1 MTRKVIGT
9 HSGAFHCDEV
19 LAIAML
25 KQLPEYKDAD
35 IIRTRDMKKLS
46 TCNIV
51 VDVGA
56 VFDAASHRYDHHQ
69 PSFDLTMKDF
79 HPHLKP
85 VVKLSSAGLIYAHF
99 GKRVISEIVGK
110 LHSDADLETLFKQ
123 QSFSKALDLVTNEL
137 LGSVRYLAEVWLPAK
152 TIVAKCFKSR
162 FSVHPSGMIMRLTPT
177 GCPWKEHFFELEKE
191 MRLDKDVTH
200 DKEHLPFSKRP
211 VFLVTDRTNDFS
223 VTAIPIALE
232 QPFSKRSRQ
241 RLPSKLLVLTVVS
254 SELLPGTGLFAFVAF
269 VSPCLDKR
277 KVIQKEARKDLQ
289 VVCRDLLFPCGRFFA
304 LLVIGPCLRLII
316 QHRPDS
322 IALQPIYTQRSF
334 SRVPLPLS
342 WAGKREHELDKAV
355 GSSGCVFVHSNR
367 FLGIHKTLDGAL
379 EMAKLALKAAGYL

>member
-123 QSFSKALDLVTNEL
+123 VYSGLISEVDAIDNGVPISDGPTTYHISTGLSTRVGRLNPAWNKQQDEAQSFSKALDLVTNEL

-232 QPFSKRSRQ
+232 QPFSKR
-241 RLPSKLLVLTVVS
+241 
-254 SELLPGTGLFAFVAF
+254 
-269 VSPCLDKR
+269 
-277 KVIQKEARKDLQ
+277 
-289 VVCRDLLFPCGRFFA
+289 
-304 LLVIGPCLRLII
+304 
-316 QHRPDS
+316 
-322 IALQPIYTQRSF
+322 
-334 SRVPLPLS
+334 VPLPLS